1 MRNVTANPTTASL
14 LAAALVLAAAL
25 GIAELRPPADP
36 PANGPGGTTHAQV
49 ERTSAVCPQPVQGL
63 SGTTTYTAF
72 TPAGASAAGT
82 GKASLTDVTGAP
94 QPSGTPSGAPGG
106 KSGGGTSSGKPSG
119 KPGGKSSGKPGAKG
133 SGGPRATLAKAGVP
147 VTVKAPGGDDAPAV
161 AAVADGGFAPGFTVQ
176 QTTVVTDP
184 QGRGLS
190 GLTCGPSATGFWFA
204 GASTATG
211 RSDYV
216 ILTNPE
222 DQPAVVDLVLYGPS
236 GEVDDGTAGSLTVP
250 AGSSMPV
257 LLSTLTPSPVPDL
270 VVNVVARTG
279 RVGAALH
286 ASDGSKGSDWIP
298 ASATPDGTVV
308 LPGLPGDLTSA
319 RLVLLAPGDDD
330 ADLKVQL
337 SGPNGWFTPAGHE
350 TVHVKSGMVNA
361 VDLGAVTR
369 GQAAALRLSPT
380 DPKHAAPVVAGLRV
394 SRGKGSATDSA
405 WIAGSAPV
413 GERATAAEN
422 RSSGSTLVLTSTGSA
437 AKVRVTSSAG
447 SAGGTPAVKE
457 VQLPA
462 GGTVSMAVPAPAGAK
477 GAWAVTVETVSGGPV
492 AAARVL
498 EMKRDGVPMFTVQ
511 SLQDDRSAVLVPHAA
526 QDPAILTNG

>member
-14 LAAALVLAAAL
+14 LAAAVVLAAAL

-36 PANGPGGTTHAQV
+36 PLNGPGGTTHAQV

-72 TPAGASAAGT
+72 TPGGASTAGT
-82 GKASLTDVTGAP
+82 GKAQLTDVDGAP
-94 QPSGTPSGAPGG
+94 QPSGSPSATPGG
-106 KSGGGTSSGKPSG
+106 KPSAKASSKPSS
-119 KPGGKSSGKPGAKG
+119 KPASKASGA
-133 SGGPRATLAKAGVP
+133 PRATLQKAGVP
-147 VTVKAPGGDDAPAV
+147 VLAKAPVGDGAPAV

-176 QTTVVTDP
+176 QTTLVTDP
-184 QGRGLS
+184 EGRGLS
-190 GLTCGPSATGFWFA
+190 GVTCGASGTGFWFA

-211 RSDYV
+211 RTDYV
-216 ILTNPE
+216 SLTNPE
-222 DQPAVVDLVLYGPS
+222 DQPAIVDIVLYGPS

-250 AGSSMPV
+250 PGSSMPV
-257 LLSTLTPSPVPDL
+257 LLSTLTKTPVADL

-286 ASDGSKGSDWIP
+286 ASDGSKGSDWLP
-298 ASATPDGTVV
+298 ASAAPDGTVV
-308 LPGLPGDLTSA
+308 LPGLPADLTAA
-319 RLVLLAPGDDD
+319 RLVVLAPGDDD

-350 TVHVKSGMVNA
+350 TVHVKSGMVSA
-361 VDLGAVTR
+361 TDLGAVTR
-369 GQAAALRLSPT
+369 GQASALRLSPT
-380 DPKHAAPVVAGLRV
+380 DPRQATPVVAGLRV
-394 SRGKGSATDSA
+394 DRGKGSATDAA

-413 GERATAAEN
+413 GDRATVAEN
-422 RSSGSTLVLTSTGSA
+422 WAGSSTLVLTSTGSA

-447 SAGGTPAVKE
+447 SSGGTPAVKE

-462 GGTVSMAVPAPAGAK
+462 GGTVSLPAPVPAGGK

-492 AAARVL
+492 SAARVL
-498 EMKRDGVPMFTVQ
+498 ELKRNGVPMFTVQ
-511 SLQDDRSAVLVPHAA
+511 PFQDDRSAVLVPHAA
-526 QDPAILTNG
+526 QDPAILTTG